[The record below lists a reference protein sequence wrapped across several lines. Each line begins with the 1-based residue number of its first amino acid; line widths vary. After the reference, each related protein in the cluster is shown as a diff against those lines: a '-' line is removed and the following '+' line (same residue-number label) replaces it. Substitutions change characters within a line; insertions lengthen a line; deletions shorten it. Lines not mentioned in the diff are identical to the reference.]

1 MKRKLLLLTLLATL
15 SFSDDAVSVPL
26 EEAVQVN
33 TKLIQVLFEE
43 NKSLKNEIEQIKE
56 KMNTP
61 SMSNTSFVKNAP
73 YNEKTLSTMNDNQSN
88 KNNSLNNSI
97 LGPKAKILL
106 RSANVRTSG
115 NIRSGIVIAEKEKGA
130 IVQCDSFENNWC
142 KLNTGGYIWG
152 DYLKDAE
159 PFKIVTNKKAIL
171 RVTPQLK
178 AGNVSEEIGSG
189 IILNAV
195 SYNKGWY
202 KLEND
207 LYISDITT
215 SRYCK

>member
-1 MKRKLLLLTLLATL
+1 MKSKILLLALLITL
-15 SFSDDAVSVPL
+15 SFSDDAISVPL
-26 EEAVQVN
+26 DEAVQVN
-33 TKLIQVLFEE
+33 SKLIQVLFEE

-61 SMSNTSFVKNAP
+61 SMPNTSFVKNAP
-73 YNEKTLSTMNDNQSN
+73 YNEKTLSTINNQSN
-88 KNNSLNNSI
+88 KNINSI

-115 NIRSGIVIAEKEKGA
+115 NIRSGIAIAKKEKGA

-159 PFKIVTNKKAIL
+159 PFKIITNKKAFL
-171 RVTPQLK
+171 RISPQVK
-178 AGNVSEEIGSG
+178 PGNVNDEIGSG
-189 IILNAV
+189 IVLNAV

-207 LYISDITT
+207 LYISDVTT

>member
-1 MKRKLLLLTLLATL
+1 MKSKILLLTLLTTL
-15 SFSDDAVSVPL
+15 SFSDDAISVPL

-33 TKLIQVLFEE
+33 SKLIQVLFEE

-61 SMSNTSFVKNAP
+61 SMANTSFVKNAP
-73 YNEKTLSTMNDNQSN
+73 YNERTLSQIYNQAD
-88 KNNSLNNSI
+88 KNSLNNSI

-106 RSANVRTSG
+106 RSANVRNTA
-115 NIRSGIVIAEKEKGA
+115 NIRSGEVIAEKEKGA

-159 PFKIVTNKKAIL
+159 PFKIITNKKAIL
-171 RVTPQLK
+171 RVSPQIK
-178 AGNVSEEIGSG
+178 AGNVSDEIGSG
-189 IILNAV
+189 IVLNAV

-207 LYISDITT
+207 LYISDVTT

>member
-1 MKRKLLLLTLLATL
+1 MKSKILLLALLATL
-15 SFSDDAVSVPL
+15 SFSDDAISVPL
-26 EEAVQVN
+26 DEAVQVN
-33 TKLIQVLFEE
+33 SKLIQVLFEE

-56 KMNTP
+56 KMYTP

-73 YNEKTLSTMNDNQSN
+73 YNEKTLLTMNNNQSN
-88 KNNSLNNSI
+88 KYINSI

-115 NIRSGIVIAEKEKGA
+115 NISSGIAIDKKEKGA

-159 PFKIVTNKKAIL
+159 PFKIITNKKTFL
-171 RVTPQLK
+171 RISPQVK
-178 AGNVSEEIGSG
+178 PGNVNDEIGSG
-189 IILNAV
+189 IVLNAV

-207 LYISDITT
+207 LYISDVTT

>member
-15 SFSDDAVSVPL
+15 SFSDDAISVPL
-26 EEAVQVN
+26 DEAVQVN
-33 TKLIQVLFEE
+33 SKLIQVLFEE
-43 NKSLKNEIEQIKE
+43 NKSLKNEIKQIKE

-61 SMSNTSFVKNAP
+61 AMLNTSFVKNAP
-73 YNEKTLSTMNDNQSN
+73 YNEKTLSTINNNQSN
-88 KNNSLNNSI
+88 KNINSI

-115 NIRSGIVIAEKEKGA
+115 NIRSGIAIAKKEKGA

-159 PFKIVTNKKAIL
+159 PFKIITNKKAFL
-171 RVTPQLK
+171 RISPQVK
-178 AGNVSEEIGSG
+178 PGNVNDEIGSG
-189 IILNAV
+189 IVLNAV

-207 LYISDITT
+207 LYISDVTT

>member
-1 MKRKLLLLTLLATL
+1 MKSKILLLALLITL
-15 SFSDDAVSVPL
+15 SFSDDAISVPL
-26 EEAVQVN
+26 DEAVQVN
-33 TKLIQVLFEE
+33 SKLIQVLFEE

-61 SMSNTSFVKNAP
+61 SMPNTSFVKNAP
-73 YNEKTLSTMNDNQSN
+73 YNEKTLSTINNQSN
-88 KNNSLNNSI
+88 KNINSI
-97 LGPKAKILL
+97 LGPKAKVLL

-115 NIRSGIVIAEKEKGA
+115 NIRSGIAIAKKEKGA

-159 PFKIVTNKKAIL
+159 PFKIITNKKAFL
-171 RVTPQLK
+171 RISPQVK
-178 AGNVSEEIGSG
+178 PGNVNDEIGSG
-189 IILNAV
+189 IVLNAV

-207 LYISDITT
+207 LYISDVTT